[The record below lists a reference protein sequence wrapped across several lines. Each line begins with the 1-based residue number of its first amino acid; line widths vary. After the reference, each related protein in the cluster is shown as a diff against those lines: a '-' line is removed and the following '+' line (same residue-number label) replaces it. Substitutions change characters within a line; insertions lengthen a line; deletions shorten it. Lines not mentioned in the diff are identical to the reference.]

1 MRCYVVSALSKSVT
15 LPVMD
20 QNSKLVRLFAVLRAI
35 ADLGP
40 VATADHEFSD
50 AARQILER
58 TMRAFD
64 AEQAALLIFEGT
76 GAKMACIAASGF
88 PSLNA
93 QMTLSI
99 AAAQTQQW
107 VQARTSRVPV
117 HPQDI
122 QELFGSAQSPFLSS
136 IKCITPLRVSTG
148 PVGALCLGSRKAQ
161 EPYGPAEIEGLE
173 MLSPHLALV
182 LHNQALAESLRHQ
195 IADNLRL
202 LSSLHH
208 SYDDALEAFATT
220 IDSKDAHMR
229 RHSVRVARFSAGI
242 AETLGM
248 NENEISGI
256 RAAGHLHDI
265 GKVTVDKSFFAKA
278 STLRPEEFRA
288 IADHTVMGHQIVSS
302 VRFPWPQVP
311 EVVRWH
317 HERSDGSGYPDRL
330 RQDELPLSV
339 RIVAAADTFD
349 AMTSDRPY
357 RQSNTVHIACQEL
370 VRLSPVKF
378 DSSVVQALLVHL
390 RRDLEGK
397 SAVRLLPQQKTAQI
411 STSDLDKLSFD
422 LVGKLTGN
430 RVYSA

>member
-1 MRCYVVSALSKSVT
+1 
-15 LPVMD
+15 MD
-20 QNSKLVRLFAVLRAI
+20 QNSKLVRLFAILRTI

-50 AARQILER
+50 TARQLLER
-58 TMRAFD
+58 IMRAFESD
-64 AEQAALLIFEGT
+64 QAALLLLDGV
-76 GAKMACIAASGF
+76 GAKLTCVASSGF
-88 PSLNA
+88 PSL
-93 QMTLSI
+93 TV
-99 AAAQTQQW
+99 QTVLPLIGVQPQSW
-107 VQARTSRVPV
+107 QQARGARVSIRTQDV
-117 HPQDI
+117 H
-122 QELFGSAQSPFLSS
+122 EFFGSLETPFLSS
-136 IKCITPLRVSTG
+136 LKCLAPLRVSAG
-148 PVGALCLGSRKAQ
+148 PVGMLVIGARHGQ
-161 EPYGPAEIEGLE
+161 EPYGAADLEGLE
-173 MLSPHLALV
+173 MLAPHLALV
-182 LHNQALAESLRHQ
+182 LHNHSLAESLRHQ

-220 IDSKDAHMR
+220 IDSKDTYLR
-229 RHSVRVARFSAGI
+229 GHSIHVARFAAGI
-242 AETLGM
+242 AATLGM
-248 NENEISGI
+248 NDEEIAGI

-265 GKVTVDKSFFAKA
+265 GKVTVDKQFFSKT

-317 HERSDGSGYPDRL
+317 HERADGSGYPDRL
-330 RQDELPLSV
+330 RNDELPLSV

-357 RQSNTVHIACQEL
+357 RQSNSTISACREL
-370 VRLSPVKF
+370 VTLSPSKF
-378 DSSVVQALLVHL
+378 DASVVQALLVHL

-397 SAVRLLPQQKTAQI
+397 SDVRLLPQQKTAQ
-411 STSDLDKLSFD
+411 TSAADIDRLSGE
-422 LVGKLTGN
+422 LMGRLTGH

>member
-1 MRCYVVSALSKSVT
+1 
-15 LPVMD
+15 MD
-20 QNSKLVRLFAVLRAI
+20 QNSKLARLFAVLKTI

-58 TMRAFD
+58 IARAFE
-64 AEQAALLIFEGT
+64 AEQSALLMLDAA
-76 GAKMACIAASGF
+76 GAKLTCVATSGF
-88 PSLNA
+88 ASLVP
-93 QMTLSI
+93 QLVLQI
-99 AAAQTQQW
+99 PCAAAQNWQ
-107 VQARTSRVPV
+107 QARTSRLAIR
-117 HPQDI
+117 PQDI
-122 QELFGSAQSPFLSS
+122 QELFGASQAPFLSS
-136 IKCITPLRVSTG
+136 IRCLVPLRVNTG
-148 PVGALCLGSRKAQ
+148 PVGALVLGARQGQ
-161 EPYGPAEIEGLE
+161 ESYSAGDAEGLD
-173 MLSPHLALV
+173 MLAPHLALV
-182 LHNQALAESLRHQ
+182 LHNHSLAESLRHQ

-220 IDSKDAHMR
+220 IDSKDTCLR
-229 RHSVRVARFSAGI
+229 GHSTRVARFAAGI
-242 AETLGM
+242 AETLAM
-248 NENEISGI
+248 NEEEIAGI

-265 GKVTVDKSFFAKA
+265 GKVTVDKHFFSKA

-311 EVVRWH
+311 QVVRWH
-317 HERSDGSGYPDRL
+317 HERADGSGYPDRL
-330 RQDELPLSV
+330 QNDELPLAV
-339 RIVAAADTFD
+339 RIVAVADTFD

-357 RQSNTVHIACQEL
+357 RQSNSVIRVCDEL
-370 VRLSPVKF
+370 VRLSPSKY

-397 SAVRLLPQQKTAQI
+397 STNRLLPQQKTAQI
-411 STSDLDKLSFD
+411 SANQIDLLSRD
-422 LVGKLTGN
+422 LVGRITGH